1 MPLALRVFLIVLAGL
16 IGTLILIT
24 AWRAQA
30 RSSIFEAR
38 FPAEGQFVEVDGTRV
53 HAVVMGSGP
62 DLVLIHGAGGS
73 TRDFTQGIAQRLAQ
87 SYRVIVFDRP
97 GLGHTEQ
104 IAPAHGRAFSTSAA
118 TIVEQ
123 ATLLRGAALALGAE
137 RPVVAGH
144 SFGASVALA
153 WAVTFPDDIAALVD
167 VAGPSLP
174 WPGELS
180 SYYRIN
186 GSFLGGII
194 VPPLIAA
201 WAPESRIETAVEAVF
216 TPDPVP
222 EGYAANA
229 GAELVVRPRSLRS
242 NARQVN
248 SLRPQIVE
256 LTPAYGDLDLPV
268 EILHGDADVTVPLTI
283 HSGPLSD
290 LIPGANLTV
299 LPGVGHMPH
308 HADTDALV
316 AAIDRAA
323 MRAGL
328 R

>member
-1 MPLALRVFLIVLAGL
+1 LFFVLFAL
-16 IGTLILIT
+16 IGTAILLT

-30 RSSIFEAR
+30 RAVLFEAR
-38 FPAEGQFVEVDGTRV
+38 FPPEGQFVEVAGTRV

-73 TRDFTQGIAQRLAQ
+73 TRDFTQGIAQRLAED
-87 SYRVIVFDRP
+87 YRVIVFDRP
-97 GLGHTEQ
+97 GLGYTEQ
-104 IAPAHGRAFSTSAA
+104 IDPSHGRAFSGAAA
-118 TIVEQ
+118 TIVDQ
-123 ATLLRGAALALGAE
+123 ATLLRGAARALGAD
-137 RPVVAGH
+137 RPIVVGH

-153 WAVTFPDDIAALVD
+153 WAVTFPEDIAALVD

-180 SYYRIN
+180 AYYRVN
-186 GSFLGGII
+186 GSYLGGII

-201 WAPESRIETAVEAVF
+201 WAPDSRIETAVEGVF
-216 TPDPVP
+216 APDPVP
-222 EGYAANA
+222 EGYAANV

-248 SLRPQIVE
+248 TLRPQIVD
-256 LTPAYGDLDLPV
+256 LAPAYGDLDLPV
-268 EILHGDADVTVPLTI
+268 EILHGTADETVPLTI

-299 LPGVGHMPH
+299 LEGVGHMPH
-308 HADTDALV
+308 HASTDALV
-316 AAIDRAA
+316 EAIDRAA
-323 MRAGL
+323 TRAGL

>member
-1 MPLALRVFLIVLAGL
+1 MALLVLALLIVAA
-16 IGTLILIT
+16 ILLT
-24 AWRAQA
+24 AWRIQGRTAE
-30 RSSIFEAR
+30 FEAR
-38 FPAEGQFVEVDGTRV
+38 FPPEGQFVEVDGTRV
-53 HAVVMGSGP
+53 HAVVMGAGP

-73 TRDFTQGIAQRLAQ
+73 TRDFTQGIAQRLAED
-87 SYRVIVFDRP
+87 YRVIVLDRP
-97 GLGHTEQ
+97 GLGYTDQ
-104 IAPAHGRAFSTSAA
+104 IAPAHGRAFTTAAA

-123 ATLLRGAALALGAE
+123 ARLLRGAALEMGAT
-137 RPVVAGH
+137 RPIVLGH
-144 SFGASVALA
+144 SYGASVALA

-174 WPGELS
+174 WPGDLTA
-180 SYYRIN
+180 YYRIN
-186 GSFLGGII
+186 GSLLGGIV

-201 WAPESRIETAVEAVF
+201 WAPAATIEAAVEGVF
-216 TPDPVP
+216 GPDPVP

-248 SLRPQIVE
+248 SLRPQIVD
-256 LTPAYGDLDLPV
+256 LAPAYATLDLPV
-268 EILHGDADVTVPLTI
+268 EILHGDADETVPLTI

-290 LIPGANLTV
+290 LIPGASLTV

-308 HADTDALV
+308 HARTDALI
-316 AAIDRAA
+316 AAIGRAA
-323 MRAGL
+323 ARAGL

>member
-1 MPLALRVFLIVLAGL
+1 VFLIVLAGL

-38 FPAEGQFVEVDGTRV
+38 FPPEGQFVEVDGTRV

-123 ATLLRGAALALGAE
+123 ATLLRGAAMALGAE
-137 RPVVAGH
+137 KPVVAGH

-153 WAVTFPDDIAALVD
+153 WAVTFPDDIA
-167 VAGPSLP
+167 
-174 WPGELS
+174 
-180 SYYRIN
+180 
-186 GSFLGGII
+186 
-194 VPPLIAA
+194 PPLIAA
-201 WAPESRIETAVEAVF
+201 WAPESRIETTVEAVF

-256 LTPAYGDLDLPV
+256 LTPAYGNLDLPV